1 MQIEAEQLEKLA
13 KIEIFS
19 DLSIDSNED
28 KRILSEM
35 ANLLSVKSF
44 KKGEMIIREGEMGDT
59 LYILASGSVQ
69 VLRNTIGNERYA
81 VVNLNA
87 AQNVFFGEVALID
100 SDKRSASVLALEDC
114 KTWVLSGADYE
125 KICEKEPRFGYLV
138 TFRIAKRLASTL
150 RNTNN
155 DIITL
160 YEALLDEVEGK
171 K

>member
-1 MQIEAEQLEKLA
+1 MQIEKDQVEKLS

-19 DLSIDSNED
+19 DLSPTASED
-28 KRILSEM
+28 KRILEELAS
-35 ANLLSVKSF
+35 LLSEKKF
-44 KKGEMIIREGEMGDT
+44 KKGEMIIREGDMGDT

-69 VLRNTIGNERYA
+69 VLRNTLGDEKYA
-81 VVNLNA
+81 VVNLKA
-87 AQNVFFGEVALID
+87 EQNVFFGEVALID
-100 SDKRSASVLALEDC
+100 SDRRSASVMALEDC
-114 KTWVLSGADYE
+114 KTWVLTGNDYE

-138 TFRIAKRLASTL
+138 TFRIAKRIASTL

>member
-1 MQIEAEQLEKLA
+1 MQIEKDQIEKLA

-19 DLSIDSNED
+19 DLLPSSSED
-28 KRILSEM
+28 KQILEDLAALLSE
-35 ANLLSVKSF
+35 KKF
-44 KKGEMIIREGEMGDT
+44 KKGEMIIREGDMGDT

-69 VLRNTIGNERYA
+69 VLRNTLGDEKYA
-81 VVNLNA
+81 VVNLKA
-87 AQNVFFGEVALID
+87 EQNVFFGEVALID
-100 SDKRSASVLALEDC
+100 SDRRSASVMALEDC
-114 KTWVLSGADYE
+114 KTWVLTGKDYE
-125 KICEKEPRFGYLV
+125 KICEQEPRFGYLV
-138 TFRIAKRLASTL
+138 TFRIAKRIASTL

>member
-1 MQIEAEQLEKLA
+1 MQIEKDQIEKLA

-19 DLSIDSNED
+19 DLSPSSSED
-28 KRILSEM
+28 KRILEDLAS
-35 ANLLSVKSF
+35 LLSEKKF
-44 KKGEMIIREGEMGDT
+44 KKGEMIIREGDMGDT

-69 VLRNTIGNERYA
+69 ILRNTLGDEKYA
-81 VVNLNA
+81 VVNLKA
-87 AQNVFFGEVALID
+87 EQNVFFGEVALID
-100 SDKRSASVLALEDC
+100 SDRRSASVMALEDC
-114 KTWVLSGADYE
+114 KTWVLTGKDYE
-125 KICEKEPRFGYLV
+125 KICEQEPRFGYLV
-138 TFRIAKRLASTL
+138 TFRIAKRIASTL

>member
-1 MQIEAEQLEKLA
+1 MQIEKDQVEKLS

-19 DLSIDSNED
+19 DLSPTASED
-28 KRILSEM
+28 KRILEELAS
-35 ANLLSVKSF
+35 LLLEKKF
-44 KKGEMIIREGEMGDT
+44 KKGEMIIREGDMGDT

-69 VLRNTIGNERYA
+69 VLRNTLGDEKYA
-81 VVNLNA
+81 VVNLKA
-87 AQNVFFGEVALID
+87 EQNVFFGEVALID
-100 SDKRSASVLALEDC
+100 SDKRSASVMALEDC
-114 KTWVLSGADYE
+114 KTWVLTGNDYE

-138 TFRIAKRLASTL
+138 TFRIAKRIASTL

>member
-1 MQIEAEQLEKLA
+1 MQIESNQLEKLS

-19 DLSIDSNED
+19 DLNPSNSED
-28 KRILSEM
+28 RLILEKM
-35 ANLLSVKSF
+35 AELLSVKMF
-44 KKGEMIIREGEMGDT
+44 KKGETIIREGDMGDT
-59 LYILASGSVQ
+59 LYILASGAVQ
-69 VLRNTIGNERYA
+69 VLRNTLGDEKYA
-81 VVNLNA
+81 VVNLSA

-100 SDKRSASVLALEDC
+100 SDKRSASVVALEDC
-114 KTWVLSGADYE
+114 KTWVLTGNNYE

-138 TFRIAKRLASTL
+138 TLRIARRIAATL
-150 RNTNN
+150 RKTNN

>member
-1 MQIEAEQLEKLA
+1 MQIEKDQVEKLS

-19 DLSIDSNED
+19 DLSPTASED
-28 KRILSEM
+28 KRILEELAS
-35 ANLLSVKSF
+35 LLSEKKF
-44 KKGEMIIREGEMGDT
+44 KKGEMIIREGDMGDT

-69 VLRNTIGNERYA
+69 VLRNTLGDEKYA
-81 VVNLNA
+81 VVNLKA
-87 AQNVFFGEVALID
+87 EQNVFFGEVALID
-100 SDKRSASVLALEDC
+100 SDRRSASVMALEDC
-114 KTWVLSGADYE
+114 KTWILTGNDYE

-138 TFRIAKRLASTL
+138 TFRIAKRIASTL

>member
-1 MQIEAEQLEKLA
+1 MQIEKDQVEKLS

-19 DLSIDSNED
+19 DLSPTASED
-28 KRILSEM
+28 KRILEELAS
-35 ANLLSVKSF
+35 LLSEKKF
-44 KKGEMIIREGEMGDT
+44 KKGEMIIREGDMGDT

-69 VLRNTIGNERYA
+69 VLRNTLGDEKYA
-81 VVNLNA
+81 VVNLKA
-87 AQNVFFGEVALID
+87 EQNVFFGEVALID
-100 SDKRSASVLALEDC
+100 SDRRSASVMALEDC
-114 KTWVLSGADYE
+114 KTWILTLNDYE
-125 KICEKEPRFGYLV
+125 KICEREPRFGYLV
-138 TFRIAKRLASTL
+138 TFRIAKRIASTL

>member
-1 MQIEAEQLEKLA
+1 MQIEKDQVEKLS

-19 DLSIDSNED
+19 DLSPTASED
-28 KRILSEM
+28 KRILEELAS
-35 ANLLSVKSF
+35 LLSEKKF
-44 KKGEMIIREGEMGDT
+44 KKGEMIIREGDMGDT

-69 VLRNTIGNERYA
+69 VLRNTLGDEKYA
-81 VVNLNA
+81 VVNLKA
-87 AQNVFFGEVALID
+87 EQNVFFGEVALID
-100 SDKRSASVLALEDC
+100 SDRRSASVMALEDC
-114 KTWVLSGADYE
+114 KTWVLTGNDYE
-125 KICEKEPRFGYLV
+125 KICEREPRFGYLV
-138 TFRIAKRLASTL
+138 TFRIAKRIASTL

>member
-1 MQIEAEQLEKLA
+1 MQIEKDQIEKLS

-19 DLSIDSNED
+19 DLSPSSSED
-28 KRILSEM
+28 KRILEDL
-35 ANLLSVKSF
+35 AALLSEKKF
-44 KKGEMIIREGEMGDT
+44 KKGEMIIREGDMGDT

-69 VLRNTIGNERYA
+69 ILRNTLGDEKYA
-81 VVNLNA
+81 VVNLKA
-87 AQNVFFGEVALID
+87 EQNVFFGEVALID
-100 SDKRSASVLALEDC
+100 SDRRSASVMALEDC
-114 KTWVLSGADYE
+114 KTWVLTGKDYE
-125 KICEKEPRFGYLV
+125 KICEQEPRFGYLV
-138 TFRIAKRLASTL
+138 TFRIAKRIASTL

>member
-1 MQIEAEQLEKLA
+1 MQIENDQIEKLS

-19 DLSIDSNED
+19 DLSPSNSED
-28 KRILSEM
+28 RKILEAL
-35 ANLLSVKSF
+35 ANLLSEKKF
-44 KKGEMIIREGEMGDT
+44 KKGETIIREGDMGDC
-59 LYILASGSVQ
+59 LYILAKGSVQ
-69 VLRNTIGNERYA
+69 ILRNTMGDEKYA

-87 AQNVFFGEVALID
+87 SQNVFFGEVALID
-100 SDKRSASVLALEDC
+100 SDKRSASVVALEDC
-114 KTWVLSGADYE
+114 KTWVLTGNNYE

-138 TFRIAKRLASTL
+138 TLRIARRIAATL
-150 RNTNN
+150 RKTNN